1 MSYVLLLLI
10 EINTQYIY
18 GYAEMHSKT
27 IFKSRMCY
35 FEARPTFKL
44 DLNMFVAFGEGRTDK
59 FAG

>member
-1 MSYVLLLLI
+1 
-10 EINTQYIY
+10 
-18 GYAEMHSKT
+18 
-27 IFKSRMCY
+27 MCY